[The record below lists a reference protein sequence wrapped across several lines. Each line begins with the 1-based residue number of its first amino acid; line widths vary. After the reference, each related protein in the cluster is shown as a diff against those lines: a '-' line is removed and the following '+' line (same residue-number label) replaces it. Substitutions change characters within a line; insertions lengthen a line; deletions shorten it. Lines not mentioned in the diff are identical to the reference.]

1 MTNPN
6 GPATQEARL
15 TQGLNQRKRRD
26 AASRMTPDQKR
37 LKRLLHG
44 QSSSKVKKAFDL
56 GLRSTNLSFLAA
68 HLWAEIV
75 RIDEL
80 VDDGSITEQS
90 AVTTKSKL
98 FDLLRRIHDKL
109 DTGPMIPDEI
119 TLSVETVPGLS
130 MESDR
135 PETSE

>member
-1 MTNPN
+1 
-6 GPATQEARL
+6 
-15 TQGLNQRKRRD
+15 
-26 AASRMTPDQKR
+26 MTPDQKR